1 MAEQGYNLKYTGKEI
16 DDLLDK
22 ANDMDSS
29 AQVPAGGTSGQ
40 VLTKKS
46 GTNYDAEWK
55 TPGSSLPSGGTSG
68 QVLTKNSSTDGD
80 ASWKTFETPDAGET
94 AVFEIVSDGSNH
106 FTTTEN
112 YDDVIAAVNAGKVP
126 MLLEKTL
133 GYVFY
138 LLNYASQSG
147 GSSRWIRLFTA
158 PTNSKKTQGV
168 LVWNALSGKSGGSLS
183 YSEMEYGGL
192 PAGGSAGQALVKSSA
207 SDFAVKWA
215 TIQSGGG
222 GSGSSDDLLVVRIS
236 GLGTSA
242 SPFSADK
249 TLDEVIEAYQA
260 GKAVI
265 VVAKDIQLH
274 SGSSQSLALRC
285 MNLSYYSYYES
296 TSSSTGITTK
306 YEVAYFCSSYTVNS
320 VGQTHCYAQNVYIIW
335 KRNTPSSGSVVET
348 ISSGTSTTYTIP
360 YGGKTGQILSK
371 TDDNNYSFNMKWIDP
386 PSGGSSGGGLT
397 KTQLWKASNVNM
409 STQARQSITL
419 NSGLSDYIF
428 CYIVYVEK
436 AGSIASSTQIIQT
449 DIALLGSYTWNLKA
463 ADGSSRTVQYSSDTS
478 LTIGNGY
485 TSTNAL
491 ENTVCMVLGV
501 YGVK

>member
-16 DDLLDK
+16 DALLDK

-29 AQVPAGGTSGQ
+29 AQVPSGGTSGQ

-46 GTNYDAEWK
+46 GTNYDAEWE

-94 AVFEIVSDGSNH
+94 AVFEIVMNSANH

-126 MLLEKTL
+126 MLLEKTY

-138 LLNYASQSG
+138 LLNYANQSG

-158 PTNSKKTQGV
+158 PTNIKKTQGV
-168 LVWNALSGKSGGSLS
+168 IVWNALSGKSGGILS

-222 GSGSSDDLLVVRIS
+222 SSGSDDLLVVKIS

-265 VVAKDIQLH
+265 AVTKDIPLL
-274 SGSSQSLALRC
+274 SGTSQNNSLRC
-285 MNLSYYSYYES
+285 MVLSYYYYYNS

-320 VGQTHCYAQNVYIIW
+320 MGGTHCYVQNVYIMW
-335 KRNTPSSGSVVET
+335 RRNTPSSGSVVET
-348 ISSGTSTTYTIP
+348 ISSSTSTTYTIP

-371 TDDNNYSFNMKWIDP
+371 NDDNSYSFNMKWIDP
-386 PSGGSSGGGLT
+386 PSGSSGGGIT
-397 KTQLWKASNVNM
+397 KTELWVS
-409 STQARQSITL
+409 STNSPSSQDGTTITL
-419 NSGLSDYIF
+419 SDSFYN
-428 CYIVYVEK
+428 YKMVYVCF
-436 AGSIASSTQIIQT
+436 ASKGGTLVTNMQFLNRDKPYMGT
-449 DIALLGSYTWNLKA
+449 YAWTLVA
-463 ADGSSRTVQYSSDTS
+463 ANGSSRAMRLVNETS
-478 LTIGNGY
+478 IQFYNG
-485 TSTNAL
+485 TNSNGEADA
-491 ENTVCMVLGV
+491 TACIITGI
-501 YGVK
+501 YGIN

>member
-1 MAEQGYNLKYTGKEI
+1 MDEQGYNLKYTGKEI
-16 DDLLDK
+16 DNLLDK

-46 GTNYDAEWK
+46 GANYDAEWE
-55 TPGSSLPSGGTSG
+55 TPGSSLPSGGTTG

-94 AVFEIVSDGSNH
+94 AVFEVVSDGSNH
-106 FTTTEN
+106 YTTTEN

-138 LLNYASQSG
+138 LMNYSNQSG

-222 GSGSSDDLLVVRIS
+222 GSSSNDDLLVVRIS
-236 GLGTSA
+236 GIGTSA

-265 VVAKDIQLH
+265 AVAKDVPIN
-274 SGSSQSLALRC
+274 SAGTMNASLRC
-285 MNLSYYSYYES
+285 LILSNYYYYETTS
-296 TSSSTGITTK
+296 TSTGITTR
-306 YEVAYFCSSYTVNS
+306 YEYTYFYSAYTSRS
-320 VGQTHCYAQNVYIIW
+320 VGHNHSTAYNYFILWRRQ
-335 KRNTPSSGSVVET
+335 TPSSGSVIES
-348 ISSGTSTTYTIP
+348 ISGSSSSSYMVP

-371 TDDNNYSFNMKWIDP
+371 TDDNSYSFNMKWIDP
-386 PSGGSSGGGLT
+386 PSGSSGGGIT
-397 KTQLWKASNVNM
+397 KTELWVS
-409 STQARQSITL
+409 ST
-419 NSGLSDYIF
+419 NSLSSQDGTTVTLSDSFYN
-428 CYIVYVEK
+428 YKMVYVCF
-436 AGSIASSTQIIQT
+436 ASKGGTLVTNMQFLNR
-449 DIALLGSYTWNLKA
+449 DKPYMGSYAWTLVA
-463 ADGSSRTVQYSSDTS
+463 ANGSSRAMRLVNETSIQFYNGTNSSGEADATACII
-478 LTIGNGY
+478 TGI
-485 TSTNAL
+485 
-491 ENTVCMVLGV
+491 
-501 YGVK
+501 YGIN

>member
-55 TPGSSLPSGGTSG
+55 TPGSSLPSGGTPS
-68 QVLTKNSSTDGD
+68 QVLTKKSIAAGDAEWRDAPVMLPAGGNAGQILQKKSSTRN
-80 ASWKTFETPDAGET
+80 DAGW
-94 AVFEIVSDGSNH
+94 VDM
-106 FTTTEN
+106 
-112 YDDVIAAVNAGKVP
+112 P
-126 MLLEKTL
+126 
-133 GYVFY
+133 
-138 LLNYASQSG
+138 
-147 GSSRWIRLFTA
+147 SSA
-158 PTNSKKTQGV
+158 NP
-168 LVWNALSGKSGGSLS
+168 
-183 YSEMEYGGL
+183 L
-192 PAGGSAGQALVKSSA
+192 PAGGSAGQALVKNSSTNY
-207 SDFAVKWA
+207 DVKWA

-222 GSGSSDDLLVVRIS
+222 GSGGSDDLLVVRIS

-265 VVAKDIQLH
+265 AVVKDIQLH

-320 VGQTHCYAQNVYIIW
+320 VGTTHCYVQNVYIMW
-335 KRNTPSSGSVVET
+335 RRNTPSSGSVVET
-348 ISSGTSTTYTIP
+348 ISSSTSTTYTIP

-371 TDDNNYSFNMKWIDP
+371 NDDNSYGFNMKWIDP
-386 PSGGSSGGGLT
+386 PSGGSSGGGIT
-397 KTQLWKASNVNM
+397 KKELWVS
-409 STQARQSITL
+409 ST
-419 NSGLSDYIF
+419 NSPSSQDGTTVTLSDSFYN
-428 CYIVYVEK
+428 YKMVYVCFVSK
-436 AGSIASSTQIIQT
+436 GGTLVTNMQFLNRDKPYMGTYAWT
-449 DIALLGSYTWNLKA
+449 LVA
-463 ADGSSRTVQYSSDTS
+463 ANGSSRAMRLVNETSIQFYNGTNSSGEADATACII
-478 LTIGNGY
+478 TGI
-485 TSTNAL
+485 
-491 ENTVCMVLGV
+491 
-501 YGVK
+501 YGIN

>member
-1 MAEQGYNLKYTGKEI
+1 MDEQGYNLKYTGKEI

-29 AQVPAGGTSGQ
+29 AQVPVGGTSGQ

-222 GSGSSDDLLVVRIS
+222 
-236 GLGTSA
+236 
-242 SPFSADK
+242 
-249 TLDEVIEAYQA
+249 
-260 GKAVI
+260 
-265 VVAKDIQLH
+265 
-274 SGSSQSLALRC
+274 
-285 MNLSYYSYYES
+285 
-296 TSSSTGITTK
+296 
-306 YEVAYFCSSYTVNS
+306 
-320 VGQTHCYAQNVYIIW
+320 
-335 KRNTPSSGSVVET
+335 
-348 ISSGTSTTYTIP
+348 
-360 YGGKTGQILSK
+360 
-371 TDDNNYSFNMKWIDP
+371 
-386 PSGGSSGGGLT
+386 SSGGGLT

-463 ADGSSRTVQYSSDTS
+463 ADWSRRTVQYSSDTS